1 MTKITAIIQGPVTSN
16 GRTFQTSG
24 IGEAKK
30 SANESDLIVN
40 FDSSSTILENVRR
53 LREHGVQVIYSG
65 WIGDCSS
72 ALKGEIERAGAKVI
86 LSDGN
91 NAPSFV
97 EKNSPFGGVLSINNK
112 SKQFYSILK
121 GLELIDNL
129 SEHTVIKIR
138 SDILFNLDQLLL
150 EIKRS
155 EKQIFNGALI
165 LQYLK
170 SDDSLRESSG
180 EPDLWIPDFLFVG
193 RGDVLH
199 YIAKD
204 LVNRSLSDKSY
215 NDSPHVDLG
224 NAILRYHWSFFPT
237 LKKRDEPLKALIK
250 KFKFLSVIQ
259 ELLGRCAKYILG
271 RKMVSLYQNGQLI
284 AAPKEIQRSIVWRGD
299 TFGENLRS
307 HPEIE
312 KGFIYGNHN

>member
-72 ALKGEIERAGAKVI
+72 ALKGEIERAGAEVI

-97 EKNSPFGGVLSINNK
+97 EKNSPFSGVLSINNK

-170 SDDSLRESSG
+170 SDDSLRES
-180 EPDLWIPDFLFVG
+180 
-193 RGDVLH
+193 
-199 YIAKD
+199 
-204 LVNRSLSDKSY
+204 
-215 NDSPHVDLG
+215 
-224 NAILRYHWSFFPT
+224 
-237 LKKRDEPLKALIK
+237 
-250 KFKFLSVIQ
+250 
-259 ELLGRCAKYILG
+259 
-271 RKMVSLYQNGQLI
+271 
-284 AAPKEIQRSIVWRGD
+284 
-299 TFGENLRS
+299 
-307 HPEIE
+307 
-312 KGFIYGNHN
+312 